1 MGRPKVVI
9 DLAEDDATRARDLA
23 AGGLFVDHDVITSA
37 GCDLA
42 FNAECELVVRGTRGE
57 LSVPARVVFV
67 DPAKGAGLEIVG
79 FGPAIKEQL
88 AQLVQVPPAAEGA
101 DARTA
106 EDAGDAGDAGDAD
119 DADDA
124 ADAADAGGAD
134 AEQKKKFAL
143 NIHERLRGMT
153 LADQIKTA
161 SSSDPT
167 TRMTLE
173 RLYGKNVWEALLRN
187 PRLTAPEVARLA
199 RMGTMP
205 RILMETIVSN
215 GAWLQIAEVRRA
227 LLSNPRLGV
236 DQIVR
241 VLRMLTKN
249 ELKVASTLMAYPHA
263 VRDAAKRILKTT

>member
-1 MGRPKVVI
+1 MGRPRVVI
-9 DLAEDDATRARDLA
+9 DLADEDATCARDLA
-23 AGGLFVDHDVITSA
+23 AGGLFVDHDVIIRA
-37 GCDLA
+37 GCALT
-42 FNAECELVVRGTRGE
+42 FNAECDLVVRGTAGE
-57 LSVPARVVFV
+57 VSVPARVVFV

-88 AQLVQVPPAAEGA
+88 AQLVQVPPSAEAAEA
-101 DARTA
+101 AEAA
-106 EDAGDAGDAGDAD
+106 EDTDAAEAADDAD
-119 DADDA
+119 DADDR
-124 ADAADAGGAD
+124 DGA
-134 AEQKKKFAL
+134 KKKFAL

-161 SSSDPT
+161 NSADPT

-205 RILMETIVSN
+205 RTLVEVIVSN

-241 VLRMLTKN
+241 VLRMLNKN

-263 VRDAAKRILKTT
+263 VRDAAKRILRST